1 MYTLH
6 VCFENQHELATMLY
20 NPYFL
25 YHYHLEWLRQQPQ
38 RLGDASGSHKLG
50 FIGKDGVF

>member
-20 NPYFL
+20 NPYFP

-38 RLGDASGSHKLG
+38 RLGDASGSQKLG